1 MTLLPLIP
9 MLLTLGFPVHNLPPL
24 TDAADIAV
32 VMMEDGLLPREP
44 WEGMTT
50 FQREEF
56 WTLACS
62 GMMVQRAGWSG
73 YVIICPRG
81 TGEHMLGS
89 ALALASAEGAADNS
103 ALRSGLQLTPAAA
116 CSSTVILFSE
126 DGLDPPPG
134 RLPLRKSLWLAGG
147 PDTMMVSSPEEGNAF
162 FWTGHSP
169 AGSLA
174 PAAWRG
180 TGSEL
185 VPAGEGA
192 VELSFTCVHGS
203 APSNLMGITVEPHPL
218 DTVYMD
224 TWGRAFAAVDS
235 LIASIYPRRD
245 DSDHLLWIRGEGIG
259 RPWRTAPSPLP
270 PPSASYSVPRPV
282 EPREE
287 HPLRGFRAA
296 AIPNAVRVHLPGRFE
311 NPAMAP
317 VLKAVLERMIGREL
331 YPVSGESA
339 HFDVECDASG
349 TVSVWLIGERG
360 NTPDVSLE
368 SRLQDILRISVL
380 VPPGNTLIGN
390 AVTRASYLE
399 GGNVDSAG
407 VREVSM
413 ELMNILYPED
423 GGMARMEGTR

>member
-24 TDAADIAV
+24 TDSADIAV
-32 VMMEDGLLPREP
+32 VMMEDGQLPREP

-62 GMMVQRAGWSG
+62 GMMVQRASWSG

-103 ALRSGLQLTPAAA
+103 ALRSGLQLAPAAA

-126 DGLDPPPG
+126 GGIDPPPG
-134 RLPLRKSLWLAGG
+134 RLPLRESLWLAGE

-169 AGSLA
+169 EGSLA

-185 VPAGEGA
+185 VPAGEGS

-270 PPSASYSVPRPV
+270 PPSASYRVPRPV

-296 AIPNAVRVHLPGRFE
+296 SIPNAVRVQLPGRFE
-311 NPAMAP
+311 NPATAP

-349 TVSVWLIGERG
+349 TVYVWLIGEQG
-360 NTPDVSLE
+360 NSPDASLV

-399 GGNVDSAG
+399 GGNVDSVG

-423 GGMARMEGTR
+423 GGMTQMEGTR